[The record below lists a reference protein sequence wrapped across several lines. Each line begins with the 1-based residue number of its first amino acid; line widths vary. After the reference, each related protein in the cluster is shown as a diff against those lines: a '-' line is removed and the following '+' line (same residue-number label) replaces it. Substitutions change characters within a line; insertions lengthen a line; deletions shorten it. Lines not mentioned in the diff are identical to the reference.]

1 MIADG
6 HETSKVRKSRRNT
19 FLALVVSLVFFGLS
33 ILSRRIYS
41 LFGLVVL
48 MGIGFPL
55 AWDGITRK
63 WQSLVFFKRN
73 VWKSLAWGIGAGVI
87 SSLIGLCVLRD
98 LAIPSNLGQQLLIG
112 IPLWLLVISPFQEF
126 FFRGLIQSGL
136 TDKLGKWMG
145 LLIANVCFTAWHY
158 LSPIVDLAPFP
169 LKSWIGLI
177 STFIAGLVYGYA
189 FQRSEN
195 IIAPWL
201 AHTISGV
208 LFMVFG
214 AMDLIQVI
222 K

>member
-6 HETSKVRKSRRNT
+6 HETSKVRNSRRNT

-55 AWDGITRK
+55 IRDGITKER
-63 WQSLVFFKRN
+63 QSLLFFKRN
-73 VWKSLAWGIGAGVI
+73 VWKSLVWGIGAGVI
-87 SSLIGLCVLRD
+87 TSLIGLSVFRD
-98 LAIPSNLGQQLLIG
+98 LGFPSNLGQQLLIG
-112 IPLWLLVISPFQEF
+112 VPLWLLVISPFQEF
-126 FFRGLIQSGL
+126 FFRGWMQSGL
-136 TDKLGKWMG
+136 TNKLGKWKG
-145 LLIANVCFTAWHY
+145 LLLANVSFTAWHY

-169 LKSWIGLI
+169 LKSWVGLI

-201 AHTISGV
+201 AHAISGV
-208 LFMVFG
+208 SFIVFG